1 MAGHKVGS
9 PMTENPAENSRQRC
23 HWCWNQGPGCGSWGD
38 FGEGVAGGGG
48 DGCEDVTVPGE
59 KGQCERSQWIAA
71 EVDRNLVLAAALSG
85 TVSLE
90 AGSDSFCDAAGE
102 LWTEGSGS
110 PLAAVGEL

>member
-1 MAGHKVGS
+1 M
-9 PMTENPAENSRQRC
+9 
-23 HWCWNQGPGCGSWGD
+23 
-38 FGEGVAGGGG
+38 AGGGG

-59 KGQCERSQWIAA
+59 MCGRSQWIAA
-71 EVDRNLVLAAALSG
+71 EADRNLVLAAVLSG